1 MVNLHARALLIVRF
15 ESRTD
20 NGGKHQVFLPGHDQ
34 SSLSHA
40 VFGLGAASTFSLFRY
55 LHAWIA
61 NYALTVLLEAFRK
74 PLWVLLA
81 LMKYL

>member
-1 MVNLHARALLIVRF
+1 MVNLHARALLMYDLNREQITEV
-15 ESRTD
+15 ST
-20 NGGKHQVFLPGHDQ
+20 KSSLPGHDQ

-61 NYALTVLLEAFRK
+61 NDALTDCTRNCYSNIQFHA
-74 PLWVLLA
+74 
-81 LMKYL
+81 